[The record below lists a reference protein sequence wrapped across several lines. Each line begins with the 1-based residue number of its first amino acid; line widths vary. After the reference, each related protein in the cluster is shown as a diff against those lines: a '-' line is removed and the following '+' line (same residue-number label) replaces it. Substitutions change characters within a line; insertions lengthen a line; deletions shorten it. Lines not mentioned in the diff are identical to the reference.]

1 MPSTIGKAPERPADA
16 LARLATV
23 TQDAAVTLSS
33 GVFTDAA
40 EPFVDCAG
48 SSLQQREGGRGRG
61 CFAWDPADVR
71 AFAGV
76 VSYLI
81 GASIVAV
88 PPAELATAVIG
99 SGLRATSGGAGRD
112 GSAAAV
118 VAACAPPG
126 AATAPDGDG
135 SSSSDGDE

>member
-1 MPSTIGKAPERPADA
+1 M
-16 LARLATV
+16 

-99 SGLRATSGGAGRD
+99 SGLRATRGARGETGARPR
-112 GSAAAV
+112 SSLLALHLARPRRPMVTAAP
-118 VAACAPPG
+118 AAM
-126 AATAPDGDG
+126 ATSNLMNQANLLW
-135 SSSSDGDE
+135 